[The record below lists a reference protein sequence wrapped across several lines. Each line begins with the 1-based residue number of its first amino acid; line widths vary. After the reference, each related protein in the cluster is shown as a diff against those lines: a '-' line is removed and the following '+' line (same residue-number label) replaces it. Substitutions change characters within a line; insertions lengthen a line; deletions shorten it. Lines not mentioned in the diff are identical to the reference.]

1 MNFANYKKI
10 VIPEGA
16 VRMIT
21 RKSDG
26 VILWKSQYTNQVP
39 ISTESG
45 GTIIY
50 NGGLGYKEGY
60 RVRSGG
66 AEAEQTTA
74 VCTGFIPYRQGD
86 ILRIY
91 PKYAKL
97 NNRSAFNFS
106 DEGFNNL
113 GQITSTSTRYGIC
126 VNSTYAAQW
135 QKVLTDICEETGNV
149 TTLDISG
156 IGNAGEIAYVR
167 VTVPFDTTDPYDAGS
182 VASGTDIIITVNE
195 ELDL

>member
-1 MNFANYKKI
+1 MNFSQYNRI
-10 VIPEGA
+10 EIPEGR
-16 VRMIT
+16 VKQIT

-26 VILWKSQYTNQVP
+26 LLLWKAKYINQVP
-39 ISTESG
+39 LSISAD
-45 GTIIY
+45 GTIY
-50 NGGLGYKEGY
+50 NGTGYKEGY